1 MKCAGTVKATG
12 LPCQRDVANGFT
24 RCYVHGAATLSSK
37 HAAEKALAFAR
48 MPAIEALHQM
58 IEDWHGTACPTCGRP
73 AQQVEILNPVIRA
86 CQIIL
91 DRTGFGPRA
100 TLEVAKPE
108 TAEFDVALLT
118 DSERARLAAAI
129 SVVRSLKVEIRQRLA
144 AAQAAEDQALPTVKL
159 LTQGEDTPKGEG
171 EPGGDIRKT
180 A

>member
-1 MKCAGTVKATG
+1 MKCSGTVKATG

-108 TAEFDVALLT
+108 SAEFDVSLLT
-118 DSERARLAAAI
+118 DSERGRLAAAI
-129 SVVRSLKVEIRQRLA
+129 GVVRSLKAEIRARLA
-144 AAQAAEDQALPTVKL
+144 ALPDEDAAPLPTVRL
-159 LTQGEDTPKGEG
+159 LGQGEDTANSEG
-171 EPGGDIRKT
+171 RNAG